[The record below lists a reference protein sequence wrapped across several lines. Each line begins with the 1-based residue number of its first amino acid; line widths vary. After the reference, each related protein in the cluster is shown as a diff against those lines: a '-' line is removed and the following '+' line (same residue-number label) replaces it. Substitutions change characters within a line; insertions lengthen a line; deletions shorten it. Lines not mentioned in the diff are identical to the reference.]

1 LPIRCIASYL
11 FAVPP
16 DRHTEFGFLV
26 ARFSRRLRQAM
37 DAEMRLIGLTEAT
50 WRPLV
55 YVRSLG
61 DGVRQKELASA
72 MSIEGPSLV
81 RLLDNL
87 ERRGFIERREDENDR
102 RARGIHLTR
111 AGLDLAVRAARVGNG
126 LQKRLLGSVPAADLD
141 ICERVLESLER
152 ELEEPQQAADEPKRR
167 KR

>member
-1 LPIRCIASYL
+1 M
-11 FAVPP
+11 P

-26 ARFSRRLRQAM
+26 ARIARRLRQAV

-81 RLLDNL
+81 RLLDSL
-87 ERRGFIERREDENDR
+87 ERRGFIERREDETDR

-111 AGLDLAVRAARVGNG
+111 AGRELAVRAARIGNAF
-126 LQKRLLGSVPAADLD
+126 QSRLLGNVPSADLET
-141 ICERVLESLER
+141 CERVLETLER
-152 ELEEPQQAADEPKRR
+152 EMEEPQQAAPSSNAEPSKRR

>member
-1 LPIRCIASYL
+1 MPSK
-11 FAVPP
+11 
-16 DRHTEFGFLV
+16 HTAFGFLV
-26 ARFSRRLRQAM
+26 ARIARRMRQAV
-37 DAEMRLIGLTEAT
+37 DAEMRLLGLTEAT

-61 DGVRQKELASA
+61 DGVRQKELAAA

-87 ERRGFIERREDENDR
+87 ERRGLIERREDENDR

-111 AGLDLAVRAARVGNG
+111 AGRELAVRAARIGNG
-126 LQKRLLGSVPAADLD
+126 FQSKLLGRIAATDLET
-141 ICERVLESLER
+141 CERVLEALER
-152 ELEEPQQAADEPKRR
+152 EMEERLEAAPSANEETAKRR